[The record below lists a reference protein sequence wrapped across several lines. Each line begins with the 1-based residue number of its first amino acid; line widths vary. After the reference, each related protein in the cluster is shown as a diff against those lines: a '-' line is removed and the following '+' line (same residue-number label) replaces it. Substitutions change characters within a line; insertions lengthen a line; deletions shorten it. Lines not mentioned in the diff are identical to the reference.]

1 VRDGVHGEGHD
12 IETVGDVGLP
22 ADADAAAGGTVGTC
36 RCPPPLPPPR
46 LEDAFGSGD
55 SVDVFDGEMAAAA
68 AAACD
73 SLLPPRLLHTA
84 GAAGAGAGAVLG
96 HPVGGLRVSDGNEM
110 LRAALPLHRIDQR
123 LVHVRRRSYS
133 VLYLLLDLVDDYS
146 FHWND

>member
-22 ADADAAAGGTVGTC
+22 ADAADDDAAAGGGTVGEDTC

-68 AAACD
+68 AVCD

-84 GAAGAGAGAVLG
+84 GAGAVLG
-96 HPVGGLRVSDGNEM
+96 HRVDDLRVSDGNEI
-110 LRAALPLHRIDQR
+110 ALPLHRIDQR

-133 VLYLLLDLVDDYS
+133 VLYLLLDLVDDCS